1 MGMTEED
8 LIELGFDQV
17 HITNA
22 ESDNGYDYYYY
33 QKELC
38 SGVVLHST
46 DSLDVENN
54 EWTIKSFDIPAIEIK
69 SKFHYTEFLEI
80 MGNITC

>member
-1 MGMTEED
+1 MSEEE
-8 LIELGFDQV
+8 LIALGFDRV
-17 HITNA
+17 EITNQ

-38 SGVVLHST
+38 NGVELHST
-46 DSLDVENN
+46 DNIDVVNDT
-54 EWTIKSFDIPAIEIK
+54 WVLKSFDIPAIEIR
-69 SKFHYTEFLEI
+69 SMEHYNQFLEI